1 MGRDKAQKKYTIP
14 QDKVDYIIANYD
26 TIKIPTIAK
35 HLNITIGVARGNYSV
50 YAEAQKEETI
60 FDVTKQKWII

>member
-14 QDKVDYIIANYD
+14 QDKVDYIIANCD
-26 TIKIPTIAK
+26 NFKIAAIAK

-50 YAEAQKEETI
+50 YAETQKEETI